1 MKPDSAKGMPTG
13 LRRVGLAA
21 VLLMAV
27 LIRLPGTQWG
37 YGLVGDHVDYVQLHP
52 DEPRFVEIARGLHK
66 DVPFRRSYVLGLG
79 SWQRVWLAAA
89 EGGGRV
95 LTDRELVLVARATS
109 VAAGVALV
117 WVLYLLVA
125 RLTRSTR
132 WALLA
137 AALAGVNTWCIT
149 QSAYGTA
156 DMLYTLWLYLFALL
170 VLCGLQER
178 RATFLLVASGVA
190 GVAMA
195 TKFGVVLLPSLVW
208 MGLRYGRA
216 RRHGWVAVFLLVS
229 AVAFMAAQGFSFNG
243 ESVREIRRSFVGENA
258 AGAGAQWLTNPVVC
272 AVELLR
278 VVGLPAA
285 ALALLGL
292 GRLERPRRGHFPMAA
307 LIAFLPIALHA
318 IGLLFMRLPFPR
330 HILPL
335 VPLALMATA
344 VGVGGLHRSR
354 RVAVVVVLLWSGVLA
369 LTDAQALWRDARGK
383 VFEWM
388 AANQSQDTGVW
399 ADPYFKL
406 PWQTFY
412 PAAPSEAAGALVL
425 HEGWTYRFGRS
436 ELNPFAAPEP
446 GALYHATARDAERH
460 EALLREWSEG
470 RLVVAARAAPPE
482 WLPEQWLYTKLWG
495 HLNKFAG
502 ECILLRRVTP

>member
-1 MKPDSAKGMPTG
+1 MKADSTKDLAVSV
-13 LRRVGLAA
+13 RRIGLAA
-21 VLLMAV
+21 VLLVAV

-52 DEPRFVEIARGLHK
+52 DEPRFVEIARGMHE
-66 DVPFRRSYVLGLG
+66 DAPFRRSYVLGLG
-79 SWQRVWLAAA
+79 SWLRVWLAAA
-89 EGGGRV
+89 ESCGRV
-95 LTDRELVLVARATS
+95 LTDQELILIARATS

-117 WVLYLLVA
+117 WVLYLLAA

-149 QSAYGTA
+149 QSAYGTG

-178 RATFLLVASGVA
+178 RATMLFAASAVA

-208 MGLRYGRA
+208 MGLRYGRS
-216 RRHGWVAVFLLVS
+216 RRYGWVVVFLLVS
-229 AVAFMAAQGFSFNG
+229 AVTFMAAQGFSFNG
-243 ESVREIRRSFVGENA
+243 ESIREIRRSFVGENA
-258 AGAGAQWLTNPVVC
+258 SGAGAQWLANPVVC
-272 AVELLR
+272 TIELLR

-292 GRLERPRRGHFPMAA
+292 GRLERPRRGQFPVVA
-307 LIAFLPIALHA
+307 LVALLPIALHA
-318 IGLLFMRLPFPR
+318 VGLLFMRLPFPR

-335 VPLALMATA
+335 VPLALLATA
-344 VGVGGLHRSR
+344 IGVGGLRRGR

-369 LTDAQALWRDARGK
+369 LTDAQALWQDARGK

-388 AANQSQDTGVW
+388 AANEAQDTDVW

-406 PWQTFY
+406 PWQAFY
-412 PAAPSEAAGALVL
+412 PATPSEEAGAILL

-436 ELNPFAAPEP
+436 ELNPFAAPAP
-446 GALYHATARDAERH
+446 GALYHATTRDAERH
-460 EALLREWSEG
+460 EALLREWAEG
-470 RLVVAARAAPPE
+470 RLMLVARAAPPE
-482 WLPEQWLYTKLWG
+482 WLPEQRLYTKLWG